1 MTSQPSHDHYEG
13 LLMKAV
19 DGLLSDDE
27 RLELDEHLASCET
40 CAAELS
46 DFRDIQQATDAM
58 TERILADAQIES
70 PRLTAPAR
78 GVLNLSFAL
87 LLAGLLILLGF
98 AGYHMAMDAQ
108 VPPLVK
114 VAVALVTAGL
124 LGMLGYT
131 LRIRARAA
139 QRDPYEEID
148 R

>member
-1 MTSQPSHDHYEG
+1 MTGHPSHDHYEG

-27 RLELDEHLASCET
+27 RRELDEHLASCES
-40 CAAELS
+40 CAAELA
-46 DFRDIQQATDAM
+46 DFRDIQQTTDAM
-58 TERILADAQIES
+58 TERILADAQIEP

-78 GVLNLSFAL
+78 GAVKLSFAL

-98 AGYHMAMDAQ
+98 AGYQMALDSA
-108 VPPLVK
+108 VPPLIK

-124 LGMLGYT
+124 LGLLGYA
-131 LRIRARAA
+131 LRVRARALG
-139 QRDPYEEID
+139 RDPYEEID